1 MNRSLLVLT
10 IVIDLAVIGVWFALG
25 AHLGWSMT
33 QVPVKKIDPVTE
45 IEFTE
50 YDHRFVP
57 GVDFLAAGLI
67 GSGTLFAFGLI
78 FTKLTAKPKS

>member
-1 MNRSLLVLT
+1 MNRTLLVLT
-10 IVIDLAVIGVWFALG
+10 IVIDLAVIGIWFALG
-25 AHLGWSMT
+25 PHFGWSMT

-78 FTKLTAKPKS
+78 FTKFTAKPKS